1 MKNNDDQMNWGQF
14 LDYPMGW
21 KDFGCKAPDKF
32 LPADDAHHLAPWH
45 ISVIGAL
52 GDSLT
57 V

>member
-1 MKNNDDQMNWGQF
+1 MTINELDQF

-21 KDFGCKAPDKF
+21 QDFGCKTPDKF
-32 LPADDAHHLAPWH
+32 LPAEDAHHLAPWH